1 MLALAPW
8 WNQVR
13 QGGCI
18 CAKIL
23 SPPQPSKRKFQQRNN
38 DSSTLPPE
46 ERSAV
51 ETHVMSHVSMWLSHH
66 SQSRVIRLESQKLLW
81 SCSLSF
87 SPRVTSSM
95 PFRDRPDFWHQ
106 ILLAPGS
113 VNTLETQ
120 GLKSSEPP
128 TAAGIII

>member
-38 DSSTLPPE
+38 DSSTLPAE

-66 SQSRVIRLESQKLLW
+66 SQSRVIRLESQSYCGPAHLV
-81 SCSLSF
+81 SAPE
-87 SPRVTSSM
+87 SPL
-95 PFRDRPDFWHQ
+95 PCP
-106 ILLAPGS
+106 S
-113 VNTLETQ
+113 VI
-120 GLKSSEPP
+120 GLTFGTKYF
-128 TAAGIII
+128 